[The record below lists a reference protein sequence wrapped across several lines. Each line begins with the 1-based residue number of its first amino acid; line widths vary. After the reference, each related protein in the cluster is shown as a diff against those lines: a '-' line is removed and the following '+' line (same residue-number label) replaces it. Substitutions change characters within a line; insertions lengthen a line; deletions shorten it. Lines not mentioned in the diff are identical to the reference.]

1 MMHDTTDRILVA
13 LFCLCRDTRPVD
25 ASALG
30 QETGQTPTQAARALV
45 ALERAGWVDA
55 SRARLT
61 MLGLARAAQLAART
75 GQSGGGP
82 RRAAVSSR
90 VQPEQLQQRSRI
102 KPPVAARPKRAP
114 AAAAAESV
122 DRCGCGQEP
131 LRQHVAGAS
140 VGQ

>member
-25 ASALG
+25 ASTLG
-30 QETGQTPTQAARALV
+30 HATGLSPTQAAEALL

-61 MLGLARAAQLAART
+61 MLGLARATQLSARA
-75 GQSGGGP
+75 GHGHGGGGL
-82 RRAAVSSR
+82 RLAAVSSPPQL
-90 VQPEQLQQRSRI
+90 VQRARI
-102 KPPVAARPKRAP
+102 KPPVAARAVARRQ
-114 AAAAAESV
+114 SDSMNDV
-122 DRCGCGQEP
+122 QQP
-131 LRQHVAGAS
+131 LLQHVAGAS